1 MHRNCIGA
9 IGEDLIL
16 NRFLAK
22 GGILLG
28 KNIYSRYGEID
39 LLMLLKN
46 TIYIIEVKT
55 TEVNYNN
62 VSLVTACKV
71 QKLYRT
77 FEYFCIKNSRFS
89 VNFLDYQYVFY
100 SIDLEKSVRF
110 VQYFLN

>member
-1 MHRNCIGA
+1 M
-9 IGEDLIL
+9 GEDLIL

-39 LLMLLKN
+39 LLILLKN
-46 TIYIIEVKT
+46 TIYIIEIKT

-77 FEYFCIKNSRFS
+77 LEVFNSKSLFLS
-89 VNFLDYQYVFY
+89 VDFLDYRYVFY
-100 SIDLEKSVRF
+100 SIDLSNNVKYRYYNF
-110 VQYFLN
+110 